1 MDIRRL
7 VCVVQGGEAPRL
19 GARPHPAAPGPQAPS
34 APVDI
39 TFRDWWDLPKPRGP
53 AGVGPAGQ

>member
-7 VCVVQGGEAPRL
+7 ACAVQGGEAPRL
-19 GARPHPAAPGPQAPS
+19 GARPHFATPGPQAPR

-39 TFRDWWDLPKPRGP
+39 TFRDWWDLPKPQGL
-53 AGVGPAGQ
+53 AGVGPAVQ